1 MYSFRWND
9 LNAFVASFTACG
21 SLLWGCWARSH
32 FGSEHPL
39 FLFLLIAAVL
49 ALSLNRYLI
58 AGILMGCLYL
68 TRGEGILLLP
78 MAIGW
83 VALNDRKWRWSILA
97 GFLIIV
103 LPWSIYSV
111 IESVAEYELDRA
123 SGL

>member
-1 MYSFRWND
+1 
-9 LNAFVASFTACG
+9 
-21 SLLWGCWARSH
+21 
-32 FGSEHPL
+32 
-39 FLFLLIAAVL
+39 
-49 ALSLNRYLI
+49 
-58 AGILMGCLYL
+58 MGCLYL